1 MTEEK
6 ILVNNYIPSYPDHE
20 DDLHEIL
27 LRHEY
32 ERINKNKKDY
42 FRKAKI
48 INFDIINHQCR
59 GTPLKNS
66 VKYYETIHQHDLEV
80 AKKEDRD
87 DFISEA
93 IRSKREDVYVEKD
106 IINEHFKLTQEL
118 IDFKAKNMHLFSS
131 MHGRKKNKNKLNN
144 IN

>member
-6 ILVNNYIPSYPDHE
+6 ILVNNYIPHYPKYE

-59 GTPLKNS
+59 GDPLKNS
-66 VKYYETIHQHDLEV
+66 IKYYETIHQNDLQL
-80 AKKEDRD
+80 AKEEDRD
-87 DFISEA
+87 DFISEG
-93 IRSKREDVYVEKD
+93 IRSRREDLYVEKD
-106 IINEHFKLTQEL
+106 IINEHFKLNQDL
-118 IDFKAKNMHLFSS
+118 IDFKTKNIHLFSS
-131 MHGRKKNKNKLNN
+131 MHGRKKKKNK
-144 IN
+144 

>member
-6 ILVNNYIPSYPDHE
+6 ILVNNYIPDYPKHE

-42 FRKAKI
+42 FKKAKI

-66 VKYYETIHQHDLEV
+66 LEYYETIHQNDLKR
-80 AKKEDRD
+80 AKEQDKD
-87 DFISEA
+87 DFISES
-93 IRSKREDVYVEKD
+93 IKSDRKDIHIEKD
-106 IINEHFKLTQEL
+106 IINRHFKLSQEA
-118 IDFKAKNMHLFSS
+118 INFKTKNMHLFSS
-131 MHGRKKNKNKLNN
+131 MHGRKKNKNK
-144 IN
+144 

>member
-1 MTEEK
+1 MMTEEK
-6 ILVNNYIPSYPDHE
+6 ILVNNYIPTYPKYE

-32 ERINKNKKDY
+32 ERKNANKKDY

-59 GTPLKNS
+59 GDPLKNS
-66 VKYYETIHQHDLEV
+66 IKYYETIHQHDLEL
-80 AKKEDRD
+80 AKEEDRD
-87 DFISEA
+87 DFISES
-93 IRSKREDVYVEKD
+93 IRSKREDLCVEKD
-106 IINEHFKLTQEL
+106 IINRHFKLSQEA
-118 IDFKAKNMHLFSS
+118 IDFKNKNKSLFSS
-131 MHGRKKNKNKLNN
+131 MHGRKKNKK

>member
-6 ILVNNYIPSYPDHE
+6 ILVNNYIPHYPKHE

-48 INFDIINHQCR
+48 INFDIINHECR
-59 GTPLKNS
+59 GDPLKNS
-66 VKYYETIHQHDLEV
+66 IQYYETIHQHDLQL

-87 DFISEA
+87 EFISES
-93 IRSKREDVYVEKD
+93 IRSKREDLYIERN
-106 IINEHFKLTQEL
+106 IINKHFKLTQDL
-118 IDFKAKNMHLFSS
+118 IDFKAKNKSLFSS

>member
-1 MTEEK
+1 MAEEK
-6 ILVNNYIPSYPDHE
+6 ILVNNYIPYYPDNE
-20 DDLHEIL
+20 DNLHEIL

-48 INFDIINHQCR
+48 INFDIIYHECDGR
-59 GTPLKNS
+59 PLTNT
-66 VKYYETIHQHDLEV
+66 VKYYETIHKNDLEK
-80 AKKEDRD
+80 AKEEDQS

-93 IRSKREDVYVEKD
+93 IKSNKDDLYIEKD
-106 IINEHFKLTQEL
+106 IVNRHFKMSQEA
-118 IDFKAKNMHLFSS
+118 INFRDKNKHLFSS
-131 MHGRKKNKNKLNN
+131 MHGRKYKKLNN